1 MQLHSVGSGMVELQ
15 SRVFL
20 WTALKRFDQENYEI
34 SSQYSDIE
42 CWYSTSQAL
51 NYKLVT
57 DTKWRGK
64 STFSIFFFC
73 FYWLRFSAALIM
85 NNFKQWT
92 KSMNAVRISL
102 RSKVHLLAFRT
113 HFLPSIVH
121 GTRINQLERML
132 LVFQMFTSRI
142 QPLKQGQNKLR
153 SLSVINHLDYDLCYQ
168 WSNIWWKQLKINFA
182 HVTK

>member
-1 MQLHSVGSGMVELQ
+1 
-15 SRVFL
+15 
-20 WTALKRFDQENYEI
+20 
-34 SSQYSDIE
+34 
-42 CWYSTSQAL
+42 
-51 NYKLVT
+51 
-57 DTKWRGK
+57 
-64 STFSIFFFC
+64 
-73 FYWLRFSAALIM
+73 
-85 NNFKQWT
+85 
-92 KSMNAVRISL
+92 MNAVRISL